1 MQDNGVNVQKF
12 RVAATKDDAAK
23 ISQSFSEF
31 IKIFYIEMVFCQ
43 TTLTSVI

>member
-31 IKIFYIEMVFCQ
+31 KIFYIEMVFCQ

>member
-12 RVAATKDDAAK
+12 RVAATKDDAVK

-31 IKIFYIEMVFCQ
+31 LKKYF
-43 TTLTSVI
+43 TLKWFFVKLL